1 MHNEEMFNQTNRFK
15 CKRGTGGPFPN
26 GVTNGAYWYDLSGS
40 MQDFNYWFSNC
51 MEITLEVSCCK
62 HPHPQDLYQVTY
74 NFHFLVLYFVSV
86 SIGLTTS
93 SPWWS

>member
-62 HPHPQDLYQVTY
+62 HPHPQDLYQVT
-74 NFHFLVLYFVSV
+74 
-86 SIGLTTS
+86 
-93 SPWWS
+93 